1 MDTGRRFQK
10 WKKIILPKEGW
21 KSTALDLA
29 SDIVGSILY
38 SVGIYTFAKESGF
51 APGGISGL
59 SLLINHLWGLPIGI
73 TSVLLNLPCILTSYR
88 IVGRRFLAK
97 SVRSILISTIF
108 LDVIFPL
115 TPTYRGTPILAALF
129 SGVFFGSGLALFYIR
144 GSSTGGTDFLTM
156 SIKTLRPHLSIG
168 AVTMAI
174 DLVIITLGW
183 PVYGNVDAILY
194 GLIAAFVTSTVID
207 KIMYGTGAGKLAII
221 ITTKGTKVA
230 AGIDSAC
237 GRGSTLIRARGTYH
251 TQVERQVL
259 LCACS
264 KAQAYRVQNAAWQA
278 DPDSFVMITET
289 SEVFGEGFI
298 EPTENVKIG

>member
-1 MDTGRRFQK
+1 MSTERTFHK
-10 WKKIILPKEGW
+10 WKNRIPAKNGW
-21 KSTALDLA
+21 KKLGLDLIC
-29 SDIVGSILY
+29 DIVGSVLY
-38 SVGIYTFAKESGF
+38 AIGIYTFAKESGF

-59 SLLINHLWGLPIGI
+59 SLLINHLWGLPIGV
-73 TSVLLNLPCILTSYR
+73 TSVILNLPCILLSYR
-88 IVGRRFLAK
+88 IVGKHFLAK
-97 SVRSILISTIF
+97 SVRSILISTFF

-115 TPTYRGTPILAALF
+115 TPTYSGTPILAALF
-129 SGVFFGSGLALFYIR
+129 SGVFFGSGLAIFYIR

-156 SIKTLRPHLSIG
+156 SIKALRPHLSIG
-168 AVTMAI
+168 AVTMTI

-221 ITTKGTKVA
+221 ITTKGTEVA
-230 AGIDSAC
+230 AGIDAAC
-237 GRGSTLIRARGTYH
+237 GRGSTLIGARGTYH
-251 TQVERQVL
+251 TEIERQVL

-264 KAQAYRVQNAAWQA
+264 KAQAYRVRNAAQQA
-278 DPDSFVMITET
+278 DPDAFVMITET